1 MKLTKSELLI
11 LAELL
16 ANAQVKVADAAAAVT
31 LLNKLKAMADE
42 ADDDTKKPV
51 DSNGKLRGEL

>member
-16 ANAQVKVADAAAAVT
+16 ANAQVKVADAAAAMM
-31 LLNKLKAMADE
+31 LLNKLKTMADE
-42 ADDDTKKPV
+42 AGDDAKKPV
-51 DSNGKLRGEL
+51 DSNGKIRGEL